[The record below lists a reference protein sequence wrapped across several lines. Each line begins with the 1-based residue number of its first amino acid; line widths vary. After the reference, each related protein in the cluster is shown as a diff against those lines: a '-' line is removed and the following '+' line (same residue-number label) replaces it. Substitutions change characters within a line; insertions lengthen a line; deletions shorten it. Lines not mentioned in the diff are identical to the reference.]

1 MARALKQEDVLEVS
15 KLFEAE
21 FNQPDLHDRVLIF
34 DVVVP
39 RTFSVEDSVEDERH
53 KNEAAKESEDGS
65 KDETKNL
72 VTGMN
77 INYEN
82 KTETHDNHHY

>member
-1 MARALKQEDVLEVS
+1 MARALKQDDVLEVS

-34 DVVVP
+34 DVVVSRSFNP
-39 RTFSVEDSVEDERH
+39 VSVEDKRH
-53 KNEAAKESEDGS
+53 KNEATKESEDGS

-72 VTGMN
+72 ETGMN
-77 INYEN
+77 INHEN
-82 KTETHDNHHY
+82 KTETHDNRDC

>member
-1 MARALKQEDVLEVS
+1 MARALKQDDVLEVS

-39 RTFSVEDSVEDERH
+39 RSFSPVSVEDERH
-53 KNEAAKESEDGS
+53 KNEAAKERKDGS
-65 KDETKNL
+65 KDEIKNL

-82 KTETHDNHHY
+82 KTETHDNHDY